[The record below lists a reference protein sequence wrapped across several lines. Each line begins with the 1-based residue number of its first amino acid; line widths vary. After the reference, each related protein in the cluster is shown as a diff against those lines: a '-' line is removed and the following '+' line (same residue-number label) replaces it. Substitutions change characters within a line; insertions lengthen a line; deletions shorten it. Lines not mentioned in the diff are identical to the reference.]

1 MILCYVTMAIKYTL
15 CISEPVLCI
24 LTEWNVINWSL
35 IRVPVLIYVN
45 IICIAKRLFAHIHA
59 RRNVA
64 VWERRGL
71 GLWSIPQFSA
81 YFIALFLSQRIQ
93 APPITAHNELH
104 QIITSSA
111 GLKNKLIHMAD
122 HGSHRGSFSVNLQ
135 SLSFVPRQG
144 NLRPD
149 QRWSSGSMFNHM
161 SLLNKSRTHLEALS
175 RQSTE
180 STFWLSEDGVVM
192 NTMFSCHWLLILLP
206 LNFSM
211 LLPMKIQPEIV

>member
-1 MILCYVTMAIKYTL
+1 MAIKYTVF
-15 CISEPVLCI
+15 ISEPVSCI

-35 IRVPVLIYVN
+35 IRVPMLIYVN
-45 IICIAKRLFAHIHA
+45 IICIAKRLFAHIHV
-59 RRNVA
+59 RRKVT
-64 VWERRGL
+64 VWERRAWGFGVFHSFL
-71 GLWSIPQFSA
+71 LILL
-81 YFIALFLSQRIQ
+81 LFFSQRIQ

-135 SLSFVPRQG
+135 SLRFVSRQR
-144 NLRPD
+144 NLRPE
-149 QRWSSGSMFNHM
+149 QRWSSGSVFNHM

-192 NTMFSCHWLLILLP
+192 NTMFSCHWLLRHLP
-206 LNFSM
+206 LNFVL